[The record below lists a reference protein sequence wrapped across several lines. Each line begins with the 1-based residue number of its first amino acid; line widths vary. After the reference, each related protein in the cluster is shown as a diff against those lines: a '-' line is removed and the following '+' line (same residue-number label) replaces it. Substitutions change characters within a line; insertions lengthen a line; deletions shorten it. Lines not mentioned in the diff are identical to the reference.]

1 MVIDMASNKKIAEII
16 MAIRT
21 VYPYYSKEND
31 SEILAKTWSLLLK
44 DFPDEAVEMA
54 IYKCLQ
60 TCKMPPTPADVIEQ
74 IQSMQRSIEQSDEEL
89 WTIYCRALTDTVRQM
104 SRFEYTYVDST
115 GLSQGQQA
123 RNKVDEIWEGLPEK
137 IKRYLA
143 SKGELMRNARDS
155 NYDADFTSW
164 EKQRFM
170 KAMPIMQKRVE
181 YSSLLLEGENP
192 KFLLE

>member
-1 MVIDMASNKKIAEII
+1 MASMNKITDIIA
-16 MAIRT
+16 AIK
-21 VYPYYSKEND
+21 VIYPYYGKDTN
-31 SEILAKTWSLLLK
+31 IKTLATMWHGLLK
-44 DFPDEAVEMA
+44 PYDDNLVEIGM
-54 IYKCLQ
+54 YKSLQ

-74 IQSMQRSIEQSDEEL
+74 ITSMSRSQEQSDEEL
-89 WTIYCRALTDTVRQM
+89 WAIYCRALTDTVRQM

-181 YSSLLLEGENP
+181 YSSFLLEGDKP